1 MTAAENEE
9 TEASQQEAA
18 SQPPSAGA
26 GAGAGA
32 GPGAGA
38 AEIQELRSQIMAC
51 MQENQQMKE
60 LLGEMAKKL
69 EAVEQDAAETKTQLK
84 EVTLKY

>member
-18 SQPPSAGA
+18 SQPPSAGT

-51 MQENQQMKE
+51 MQEN
-60 LLGEMAKKL
+60 
-69 EAVEQDAAETKTQLK
+69 
-84 EVTLKY
+84 